1 RSWTSGATEASV
13 SSTSVSRRPAC
24 FCPPVSFV
32 AMPYLHVG
40 GLASSSYLPR
50 TARHFAPIVPRPYP
64 LDWIAP
70 LSNTGNSYDTGGL
83 AMSPASLT
91 MAGTLLITV
100 PAVAYGGVTLLRF
113 LMRYVPGYLDNPLRR
128 GLSRA
133 GHAHAGVL
141 VLFSLVAM
149 LYVDQADLSESV
161 RTLVRLSIVAAPIL
175 MPLGLFLSVVRP
187 GDTKPNGLIA
197 LTFLG
202 GASLA
207 AGTLTLGI
215 GLV

>member
-1 RSWTSGATEASV
+1 
-13 SSTSVSRRPAC
+13 
-24 FCPPVSFV
+24 
-32 AMPYLHVG
+32 
-40 GLASSSYLPR
+40 
-50 TARHFAPIVPRPYP
+50 
-64 LDWIAP
+64 
-70 LSNTGNSYDTGGL
+70 
-83 AMSPASLT
+83 MSPASLT

-100 PAVAYGGVTLLRF
+100 PAVVYGGVTLLRF
-113 LMRYVPGYLDNPLRR
+113 LMRNVPGYLDNPVRR
-128 GLSRA
+128 GLWRA

-161 RTLVRLSIVAAPIL
+161 RTLVRLLIVAAPIL
-175 MPLGLFLSVVRP
+175 MPLGFFLSVVRP